1 MKPSMEAATAAAAAS
16 AAATAYNAY
25 KAGKDIYNTGKDAIG
40 KLSEVMSVIDDLKDR
55 SVTALTAYAKKTL
68 ISSRVYVEDE
78 LANEDLTPK
87 LMKMLNSM
95 YSGFIMCVAGLNSVS
110 KDCTIANQ
118 MRAAIGTE
126 AFMSFKDLAEKFGD
140 PSPALEDNNQKPEEK
155 NGDGENKDNKSQKI
169 DFSSQE
175 KDLKAESA
183 RLFCGHLLELKIP
196 DGNGGTVPLYFYVQ
210 LLPQVIPGLVMQ
222 EFMRG
227 NASPDRSLRWAMYK
241 AGEISFW
248 KDFVFEC
255 DRVAKRKKALKV
267 DKDGF
272 LREMEDRRSAALKKK
287 IVQMKDKAQRRRN
300 LCNSII
306 ICTKRSLDN
315 VCKDVG
321 INMKSY
327 SQRDEF
333 LNDMMA
339 MMLCVVDTNYGTVDL
354 YMNGIEGRGE
364 YTAKMIEGATKSK
377 DGIDVKDIITLVS
390 AGSMP
395 ARF

>member
-1 MKPSMEAATAAAAAS
+1 MEAATAASVAS

-25 KAGKDIYNTGKDAIG
+25 KTGKEIYNTGKEAIG
-40 KLSEVMSVIDDLKDR
+40 KLSEVMSVINDLKDR
-55 SVTALTAYAKKTL
+55 SVTALTAYAKRTL

-95 YSGFIMCVAGLNSVS
+95 YSGFIMCAAGLSSVGS
-110 KDCTIANQ
+110 NYKVVAP
-118 MRAAIGTE
+118 MVAAIGTE
-126 AFMSFKDLAEKFGD
+126 NFLALKDLASKFGD
-140 PSPALEDNNQKPEEK
+140 PVPSLEDNNQQSAPADNGKKEE
-155 NGDGENKDNKSQKI
+155 GKSDEKKEKK
-169 DFSSQE
+169 DFSGQE
-175 KDLKAESA
+175 KELKADSA
-183 RLFCGHLLELKIP
+183 RLFCGHLLEMKIP
-196 DGNGGTVPLYFYVQ
+196 TGTGETVPLYFYVQ

-227 NASPDRSLRWAMYK
+227 NATPDRALRWAMYK

-287 IVQMKDKAQRRRN
+287 IYQMKGEANRRRN

-327 SQRDEF
+327 TQRDEL

-377 DGIDVKDIITLVS
+377 DALDVKDIISLVS

-395 ARF
+395 TRF